1 MARRPR
7 LTPKQ
12 WMNQIFQ
19 AQAVRNG
26 NVVRRKISSVTKYA
40 SAAALE
46 AEVRR
51 RGFHMVVS
59 GDQYVILC
67 NTGQFHLIC

>member
-7 LTPKQ
+7 LTSRQ
-12 WMNQIFQ
+12 WINQIFV

-26 NVVRRKISSVTKYA
+26 GIVRRKISSVVRYA
-40 SAAALE
+40 SAKDLE
-46 AEVRR
+46 AEVKRR
-51 RGFHMVVS
+51 KFHMVVS

-67 NTGQFHLIC
+67 NTGEFHLIC

>member
-7 LTPKQ
+7 RTAQQ
-12 WMNQIFQ
+12 WIHDIFL
-19 AQAVRNG
+19 AQAARNG
-26 NVVRRKISSVTKYA
+26 GVVRRKIASVMQYA
-40 SAAALE
+40 SAQDLE

-67 NTGQFHLIC
+67 NAGQFRLVC

>member
-1 MARRPR
+1 MARKPK

-12 WMNQIFQ
+12 WINQIFQ

-26 NVVRRKISSVTKYA
+26 GIVRRKMASVAQYA
-40 SAAALE
+40 SAADLE
-46 AEVRR
+46 AEVKRR
-51 RGFHMVVS
+51 KFHMVVS